1 MNFICSGVFIL
12 GGLNQSQDMIDFQT
26 HINSLRSGADTDI
39 QNESYFYKQLLQNIL
54 YSDVQFNLTAPEP
67 SLSGESNIDLL
78 VDMHSKE
85 EHGSII
91 GVQHVTKFNVFDIII
106 GVLAIN
112 LKSNDHSFMVVDCKI
127 AGNKNKAK

>member
-1 MNFICSGVFIL
+1 M

-26 HINSLRSGADTDI
+26 HINSLRNGVDTNI
-39 QNESYFYKQLLQNIL
+39 QQESYFYKQLLQNIL
-54 YSDVQFNLTAPEP
+54 YSDVNFNLTAPEA
-67 SLSGESNIDLL
+67 SLSDESNIDVL

-91 GVQHVTKFNVFDIII
+91 VVQHVTKFDMFDITI

-112 LKSNDHSFMVVDCKI
+112 LKSNDHSFMIVDSSI
-127 AGNKNKAK
+127 ADNQSKAK

>member
-1 MNFICSGVFIL
+1 L

-26 HINSLRSGADTDI
+26 HINSLRNGAGTDI
-39 QNESYFYKQLLQNIL
+39 QQESYFYKQLLQNIL
-54 YSDVQFNLTAPEP
+54 YSDVNFNLTAPEA
-67 SLSGESNIDLL
+67 SLSGESNIDVL

-91 GVQHVTKFNVFDIII
+91 VVQHVTKFDMFGIII

-112 LKSNDHSFMVVDCKI
+112 LKSNNDHSFIIVDSSI
-127 AGNKNKAK
+127 ADNQSKAKQLHVVSQ

>member
-1 MNFICSGVFIL
+1 L

-26 HINSLRSGADTDI
+26 HINSLRNGVDTNI
-39 QNESYFYKQLLQNIL
+39 QQESYFYKQLLQNIL
-54 YSDVQFNLTAPEP
+54 YSDVNFNLTAPEA
-67 SLSGESNIDLL
+67 SLSDESNIDVL

-91 GVQHVTKFNVFDIII
+91 VVQHVTKFDMFDITI

-112 LKSNDHSFMVVDCKI
+112 LKSNDHSFMIVDSSI
-127 AGNKNKAK
+127 ADNQSKAK